1 MSFLCGKSLTLGGI
15 AYRPGEIIPDGIIL
29 ESRIRTLKTAGFIKE
44 MDEAELHEGAAEEL
58 LFSAEPEGA
67 VWIPIITDV
76 SGEDDAAQVESLPMT
91 GNEIQMAVSILQMK
105 AVGAVKMI
113 ETVDS
118 DNVLI
123 FLNACD
129 SRSTVKSAAKKR
141 AGKLSATEC
150 DKSEART
157 DSESVGEN

>member
-1 MSFLCGKSLTLGGI
+1 MSFLCGKNLTLGGI

-29 ESRIRTLKTAGFIKE
+29 ESRVRTLKTAGYIKE
-44 MDEAELHEGAAEEL
+44 MDEAELREGVAEEL
-58 LFSAEPEGA
+58 LFPAGPEGT

-76 SGEDDAAQVESLPMT
+76 PGEDDIAQVESLPMT
-91 GNEIQMAVSILQMK
+91 ESEIQLAASILQMK
-105 AVGAVKMI
+105 AEEAAKRI

-129 SRSTVKSAAKKR
+129 RRSTVKSAAKKQ
-141 AGKLSATEC
+141 AGKLSTTES
-150 DKSEART
+150 DKNEART
-157 DSESVGEN
+157 GNESVDGN